1 MLKPRLLYPLFLGAL
16 ATFTVAALPLWHY
29 GRLLLADPAAAA
41 EFDRTFTLLYTIGAG
56 LCAVGAFVVS
66 RMIVRAAQRAG
77 VAAELLGRGQTRLAD
92 AASGNLAVE
101 LAGVLATIDRVSAEM
116 RARMA
121 ALEAERN
128 GLTAILG
135 AMEEGLVVVDSRKLV
150 LVANASARR
159 ILGLPETDLQ
169 GRPLPE
175 LTRQQ
180 EMLSNIELAISAS
193 QTCNFEYQRPGTR
206 EHILVRCAPF
216 RDGPKALYGA
226 VVVLHDIT
234 ELRRLE
240 RVRTEFVANVSHELR
255 TPLTS
260 LLGYLETLQEG
271 AWMERDQAQEFL
283 LVCRRQAER
292 LSRIVE
298 DLLRLSR
305 LENPQQE
312 MAAAEI
318 NLEEVAG
325 LAVEQSRALAEP
337 RGIPVELD
345 LPGRAAVIW
354 GDRGLLVQ
362 AVSNLV
368 ENAINYNRD
377 NGKVTVKLATWPP
390 RPPGSA
396 APAAGEQWEIAVS
409 DTGIGILPESI
420 NRIFERFYRVD
431 KGRSR
436 ERGGTGLGL
445 SIVKHIALAHGASVH
460 VDSELEK
467 GSTFRLRFKRLENP
481 ENERLA
487 RAIASEHAGV

>member
-1 MLKPRLLYPLFLGAL
+1 MLKPRLLYPILLGGVAIFSVAAVPLWRSGRALLPDAPARADFDHNFALFYLLGTALCVVGAL
-16 ATFTVAALPLWHY
+16 
-29 GRLLLADPAAAA
+29 
-41 EFDRTFTLLYTIGAG
+41 I
-56 LCAVGAFVVS
+56 VS
-66 RMIVRAAQRAG
+66 RLIARAAQRASVSAELLARG
-77 VAAELLGRGQTRLAD
+77 QTTLTAAISSPNLAAEL
-92 AASGNLAVE
+92 AS
-101 LAGVLATIDRVSAEM
+101 VLETIDRFSVEM
-116 RARMA
+116 RARMS

-150 LVANASARR
+150 LMANASARR
-159 ILGLPETDLQ
+159 IMGLPETELQ
-169 GRPLPE
+169 GRPLQE

-180 EMLSNIELAISAS
+180 EMLNNIDMAISAS
-193 QTCNFEYQRPGTR
+193 QTCNFEYQRAGSR

-226 VVVLHDIT
+226 VVVLHDIS

-260 LLGYLETLQEG
+260 LLGYLETLQDG
-271 AWMERDQAQEFL
+271 AWMDRDQAQEFL
-283 LVCRRQAER
+283 QVCRRQAER

-318 NLEEVAG
+318 NLEEVVG
-325 LAVEQSRALAEP
+325 LAVEQSRALAGP
-337 RGIPVELD
+337 RGITVELD
-345 LPGRAAVIW
+345 LPGRAAAVW

-377 NGKVTVKLATWPP
+377 NGKVIVKLGTWPP
-390 RPPGSA
+390 RQPG
-396 APAAGEQWEIAVS
+396 APAPASGEQWEIAVS
-409 DTGIGILPESI
+409 DSGIGIPPEAVD
-420 NRIFERFYRVD
+420 RIFERFYRID

-445 SIVKHIALAHGASVH
+445 SIVKHIALAHGASIH
-460 VDSELEK
+460 VESELDK
-467 GSTFRLRFKRLENP
+467 GSTFRMRFKRHEKLDRTARVPAP
-481 ENERLA
+481 EQV
-487 RAIASEHAGV
+487 GV